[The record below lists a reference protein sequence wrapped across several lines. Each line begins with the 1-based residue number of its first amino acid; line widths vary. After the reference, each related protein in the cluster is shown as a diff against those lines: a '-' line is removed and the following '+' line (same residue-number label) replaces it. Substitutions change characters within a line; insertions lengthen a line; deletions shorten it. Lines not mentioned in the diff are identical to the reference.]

1 MNPTKIKWIRFFKAE
16 LIKKSQESALA
27 AVQIFNSP
35 TIAFKSK
42 TYTVLMITAWTYLL
56 HAYLKKSNSYS

>member
-42 TYTVLMITAWTYLL
+42 TYTVLMITA
-56 HAYLKKSNSYS
+56 